1 MAAVQ
6 RITPLNLMHPE
17 DIYYATTNLIQ
28 TCVAFGVMNHVKDFE
43 CCGMCKINNHLQQ
56 RPSLHVVYRA
66 DE

>member
-1 MAAVQ
+1 
-6 RITPLNLMHPE
+6 MHPE

>member
-1 MAAVQ
+1 
-6 RITPLNLMHPE
+6 MHPE

-28 TCVAFGVMNHVKDFE
+28 TCDIAFGVMNHVKDFE